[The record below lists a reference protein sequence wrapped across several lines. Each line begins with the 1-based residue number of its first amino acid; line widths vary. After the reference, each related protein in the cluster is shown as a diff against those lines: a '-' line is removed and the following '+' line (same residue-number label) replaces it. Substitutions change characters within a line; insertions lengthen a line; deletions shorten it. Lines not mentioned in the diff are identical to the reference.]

1 MPKTVEFRG
10 CDSLVVAEITQDDAT
25 GYAAGTVI
33 PLAPVAEIAKT
44 TESSSE
50 THYYDNTGMIVIR
63 AEGSDEV
70 TLTVPALALSQ
81 LSIVTGKT
89 VDPVTG
95 AYIDNEGVEKY
106 YALGY
111 RLKLTDGT
119 YRYVWRLRGMFS
131 NVPDE
136 TSSTESDSVDT
147 NNQEVVFTGSK
158 TIYEFPDGGGAGI
171 KSRAR
176 AIVIDEHDGKCDLST
191 FFNIVQTPQTISS
204 LVSAT
209 TTAISVSP
217 TTASVA
223 VGATTTITATTTPS
237 GNTVGWVS
245 SNPAVATVATPSGSP
260 SNYGQVTGV
269 AAGTAVITAV
279 SGNYSASTTVTVTA
293 GA

>member
-10 CDSLVVAEITQDDAT
+10 CDNLVVAEITKDDAT
-25 GYAAGTVI
+25 GYTVGTVI

-44 TESSSE
+44 TENNSE
-50 THYYDNTGMIVIR
+50 THYYDNTGMIVIK
-63 AEGSDEV
+63 AEGSDEITV
-70 TLTVPALALSQ
+70 TVPALALSQ

-131 NVPDE
+131 NVPNE

-147 NNQEVVFTGSK
+147 NNQQVVYTGSK
-158 TIYEFPDGGGAGI
+158 TIYEFNNGGGTGI
-171 KSRAR
+171 KGRAR
-176 AIVIDEHDGKCDLST
+176 AIVIDEHDGLADVSG
-191 FFNIVQTPQTISS
+191 FFTTVVTPDNLAS
-204 LVSAT
+204 LAKST

-223 VGATTTITATTTPS
+223 VEATTTITATTTPS
-237 GNTVGWVS
+237 GNPVAWLT
-245 SNPAVATVATPSGSP
+245 SNPAVATVIG
-260 SNYGQVTGV
+260 GVVTGV